1 MPLNKFNP
9 EEVVVNTVKA
19 HPKSEFF
26 IYNAQIFY
34 NKRPQLTGAFNHNHN
49 SVPTGHISLYEIN
62 MDKLSGSNNYI
73 FPFIHKDSTLMA
85 FSTIS
90 TTAFQAGFA
99 YGDMLTGSY
108 PLSASVV
115 REYYVDTAKSERRRI
130 YALKNTLNHYTYMS
144 DHYAFSSS
152 HGDKSLQTVNLLSV
166 PSIFYGSSI
175 KKGTVHLKYLVTG
188 SLVGELKDE
197 KHNGELIQT
206 GPEGSTGSG
215 SVAGII
221 LYTEGIMLLTA
232 SWSLDDTANYPH
244 VADLTE
250 TDKPRWKY
258 FGFGANDGIGA
269 DASRKNTS
277 FVLSFSGTNY
287 IQTLTM
293 LAHANKGEANYSTNP
308 TFIQSGSN
316 KVLISSAKSSS
327 AHYLENH
334 QRQIKNTVSSSYRDH
349 PGEFERQTY
358 ISRVA
363 IYDDQK
369 NLIGIAT
376 TSTPIKK
383 PNDRKL
389 TFKLKLD
396 I

>member
-1 MPLNKFNP
+1 MPLKKFNP

-34 NKRPQLTGAFNHNHN
+34 NKRPQLTGAFNDYHN

-99 YGDMLTGSY
+99 YGDILTGSY

-130 YALKNTLNHYTYMS
+130 YALKNTLNYYTYIS

-152 HGDKSLQTVNLLSV
+152 HGDKSLQTVNLISI

-175 KKGTVHLKYLVTG
+175 KKGTVHLKYLITG
-188 SLVGELKDE
+188 SVVG
-197 KHNGELIQT
+197 
-206 GPEGSTGSG
+206 
-215 SVAGII
+215 AGTI
-221 LYTEGIMLLTA
+221 LYNEGIMLLTA
-232 SWSLDDTANYPH
+232 SWALDESATYPH
-244 VADLTE
+244 VSTVTSLDY
-250 TDKPRWKY
+250 PRWKY
-258 FGFGANDGIGA
+258 FGATANDGIGA
-269 DASRKNTS
+269 NDTRKKLS

-287 IQTLTM
+287 IQTITM

-308 TFIQSGSN
+308 TFVQSGSN

-334 QRQIKNTVSSSYRDH
+334 QRLIKNTVSSSYRDH

-358 ISRVA
+358 ISKVA

-369 NLIGIAT
+369 NLIGVAT
-376 TSTPIKK
+376 TSIPIKK